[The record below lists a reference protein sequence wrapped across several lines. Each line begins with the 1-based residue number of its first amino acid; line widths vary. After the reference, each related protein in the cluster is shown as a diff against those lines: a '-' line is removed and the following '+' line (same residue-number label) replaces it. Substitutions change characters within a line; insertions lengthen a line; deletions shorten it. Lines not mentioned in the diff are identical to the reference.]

1 MGTTSRSFQAFDP
14 SLLFDPD
21 LEDVVKNNRFDLDLV
36 SRKVLEDDRKVYLD
50 NEINNKVLSIQRL
63 LLRWNKEDIGIPRE
77 ERKPIRIYIMSYGG
91 ELDYMWS
98 LVDSIALSE
107 TPVYTINMGIAA
119 SAASLIFIAGHQRY
133 MLPNSE
139 LIIHEGSAQ
148 MSGDA
153 VKIFDNVDNYK
164 ELVRKMK
171 LYILERST
179 VPAAL
184 MNKKRNND
192 WHVNAE
198 TCYKYKMCDRIIESM
213 EEII

>member
-1 MGTTSRSFQAFDP
+1 
-14 SLLFDPD
+14 
-21 LEDVVKNNRFDLDLV
+21 
-36 SRKVLEDDRKVYLD
+36 
-50 NEINNKVLSIQRL
+50 
-63 LLRWNKEDIGIPRE
+63 
-77 ERKPIRIYIMSYGG
+77 
-91 ELDYMWS
+91 
-98 LVDSIALSE
+98 
-107 TPVYTINMGIAA
+107 
-119 SAASLIFIAGHQRY
+119 
-133 MLPNSE
+133 
-139 LIIHEGSAQ
+139 

>member
-171 LYILERST
+171 LYILEHST